1 MYLTHLLGADGHY
14 NFKMPQVKEAHTG
27 NGSDWRKKREE
38 FVATLRAA
46 RRDAR
51 MIKKGVKLHRQLG

>member
-1 MYLTHLLGADGHY
+1 MTKKG
-14 NFKMPQVKEAHTG
+14 
-27 NGSDWRKKREE
+27 DWRAKREE

-51 MIKKGVKLHRQLG
+51 MIKKGVKFQFKVSM

>member
-1 MYLTHLLGADGHY
+1 
-14 NFKMPQVKEAHTG
+14 MPKKG
-27 NGSDWRKKREE
+27 DWRAKREE

-51 MIKKGVKLHRQLG
+51 MIKKGVKFHSKVQRKVSM

>member
-1 MYLTHLLGADGHY
+1 MRDQRAT
-14 NFKMPQVKEAHTG
+14 
-27 NGSDWRKKREE
+27 NGSASDWRKKREE

-51 MIKKGVKLHRQLG
+51 MIKKGVK

>member
-1 MYLTHLLGADGHY
+1 MR
-14 NFKMPQVKEAHTG
+14 KESTTNGTG
-27 NGSDWRKKREE
+27 SGDWRKKREE

-51 MIKKGVKLHRQLG
+51 MIKKGVK